1 MPSYSHEKK
10 NPSEVMQGGSS
21 ESKKNKNKNK
31 AFILN
36 ASLACL
42 PEETCILINTKVGSY
57 EGLRKYVLGTR
68 RTTKD
73 RGWLHRIGVE
83 AIRRETGR
91 GQTQGDRQSLWK
103 HLAFWR
109 VVL

>member
-1 MPSYSHEKK
+1 MRKK
-10 NPSEVMQGGSS
+10 ILQKSCKVVAVKV
-21 ESKKNKNKNK
+21 KKKKNKNK

-57 EGLRKYVLGTR
+57 EGLRKYVLSTR

-73 RGWLHRIGVE
+73 RG
-83 AIRRETGR
+83 
-91 GQTQGDRQSLWK
+91 
-103 HLAFWR
+103 
-109 VVL
+109 

>member
-1 MPSYSHEKK
+1 MRKK
-10 NPSEVMQGGSS
+10 ILQKSCKVVAVKV
-21 ESKKNKNKNK
+21 KKKNKNK

-57 EGLRKYVLGTR
+57 EGLRKYVLSTR

-73 RGWLHRIGVE
+73 RGWLHRIGVG

-91 GQTQGDRQSLWK
+91 GQTRGDRQSLWK